1 MDIVSLAFGVLSMFV
16 WPIAYV
22 GFPVNLLGLITGIIA
37 IRKHKS
43 SMAVAGIILSIIG
56 LVLTLVNLKV
66 GILGII
72 IKTYFQT

>member
-1 MDIVSLAFGVLSMFV
+1 LDIVSLAFGILSIFV

-22 GFPVNLLGLITGIIA
+22 GFPVNILGLITGIIA
-37 IRKHKS
+37 LRKHKN
-43 SMAVAGIILSIIG
+43 SMAVTGIILSVIG

-72 IKTYFQT
+72 IKNYFQT

>member
-1 MDIVSLAFGVLSMFV
+1 MDIVSLAFGVLSIFV

-22 GFPVNLLGLITGIIA
+22 GFPVNILGLITGIIA

>member
-1 MDIVSLAFGVLSMFV
+1 MFV

>member
-1 MDIVSLAFGVLSMFV
+1 MDIVSLAFGVLSIFV

-22 GFPVNLLGLITGIIA
+22 GFPVNILGLITGIIA
-37 IRKHKS
+37 IRKRKS
-43 SMAVAGIILSIIG
+43 GMAVAGIILSVIG

-72 IKTYFQT
+72 IKNYFQT